1 MARIVATFALVACT
15 EALLMPNLFSRTT
28 QPAPPSGFVWASEAS
43 AASFALPESVTK
55 IPVSVVQRLKSN
67 APEAGAVF
75 VDIGR
80 GVGVAAINYT
90 KVAVHAAV
98 TCYGIGSDR
107 LKSNA
112 PEAGAVFVDIG
123 RGVGVAAKDYCKG
136 AAAMAVATY
145 KFAAVETAILQGSK
159 AAALKKEGV
168 AAIARREEMQA
179 SLEAMLGKGELDGM
193 VVPSAKISKMAFA
206 VPAAAPTGFEWGAT
220 V

>member
-55 IPVSVVQRLKSN
+55 IPVSVVQ
-67 APEAGAVF
+67 
-75 VDIGR
+75 
-80 GVGVAAINYT
+80 
-90 KVAVHAAV
+90 
-98 TCYGIGSDR
+98 R